1 MDILLLKFLIDNDVV
16 KWEDDPRDNV
26 AEVVSRIEGQQRKY
40 AEQNKKEIQNR

>member
-26 AEVVSRIEGQQRKY
+26 SKVIFQIGGQQSDF
-40 AEQNKKEIQNR
+40 AEQNKKEIQN